1 MNDRYALEARKLG
14 VKVTQQATH
23 IEMLDAQV
31 EDLKRAVRR
40 ANELIEQYRQEKFK
54 LEDFV
59 NFAAAAYPGCV
70 AQYHAIKKL
79 EDTR

>member
-23 IEMLDAQV
+23 IEVLGEQV
-31 EDLKRAVRR
+31 ENLKKSVRK
-40 ANELIEQYRQEKFK
+40 ANEIIDEYKQQKLK

-59 NFAAAAYPGCV
+59 NFAAAAYPGCIE
-70 AQYHAIKKL
+70 QYQAIKKL

>member
-1 MNDRYALEARKLG
+1 MNDRYAIEARKLG
-14 VKVTQQATH
+14 VKVTKQAAH
-23 IEMLDAQV
+23 IDMLDGRIQ
-31 EDLKRAVRR
+31 ELQKSIRK
-40 ANELIEQYRQEKFK
+40 ANELIEKYRSEKLK

>member
-23 IEMLDAQV
+23 IDIQNAQI
-31 EDLKRAVRR
+31 EDLKRTVRKCNEIIDKYR
-40 ANELIEQYRQEKFK
+40 HEKLELERFVKFANDYYPGSIEQYQ
-54 LEDFV
+54 
-59 NFAAAAYPGCV
+59 
-70 AQYHAIKKL
+70 AIKKL

>member
-23 IEMLDAQV
+23 IDIQDEQI
-31 EDLKRAVRR
+31 ENLKKSVRI
-40 ANELIEQYRQEKFK
+40 ANEAIDQYKQEKLK

-59 NFAAAAYPGCV
+59 NFAAAAYPGCIE
-70 AQYHAIKKL
+70 QYHAIKKL
-79 EDTR
+79 EGK